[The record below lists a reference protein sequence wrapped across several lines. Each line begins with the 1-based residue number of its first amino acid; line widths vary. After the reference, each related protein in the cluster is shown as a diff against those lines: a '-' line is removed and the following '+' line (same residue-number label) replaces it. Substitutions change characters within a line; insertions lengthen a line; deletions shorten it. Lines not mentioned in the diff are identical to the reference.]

1 MGKHRTCLACPS
13 SLHSF
18 CSKSQH
24 CFARFPI
31 CSHGCVYCASLFT
44 RECSIQ
50 GYHGRRLLL
59 EIFFRKHFR
68 IHQSKAGAKRMA
80 PKQELQF
87 IEVADGSYRD
97 SAIQARSCAQCVD
110 CWSSLPFH
118 CHGGERAISDLSI
131 LYNHLLQVD
140 LIRALLLFLLLLT
153 PFSVLLLPRHL
164 NRQLLIA
171 VGMAGPQPPAP
182 DRRGHCRSSTASS
195 RSQWALPTRTSTS
208 SARSQ
213 WASDGSRRYRTSTAH
228 PQTTNA
234 ITNTNTQHTI
244 HSTQPR
250 THTHT
255 HHKHRQKHS
264 HKHKPQ
270 TKSHKRNHKH
280 GITHT
285 QLQTHKHT
293 HATTTHNHKHRNH
306 KRNHKRT
313 TTRAQLQQYN
323 RPWQHHDTNSLH

>member
-255 HHKHRQKHS
+255 PQTQAETQPQTQTTNK
-264 HKHKPQ
+264 KPQ
-270 TKSHKRNHKH
+270 TQPQTRNH
-280 GITHT
+280 THT
-285 QLQTHKHT
+285 TANTQTHT
-293 HATTTHNHKHRNH
+293 RNH
-306 KRNHKRT
+306 NTQPQTQKPQ
-313 TTRAQLQQYN
+313 AQ
-323 RPWQHHDTNSLH
+323 P